1 MSEPN
6 VEEPAPRPS
15 RTLCMTHNQPC
26 QELPWGPITGGPL
39 AVCEFETLPA
49 DVADQ
54 WDDRLWHAL

>member
-15 RTLCMTHNQPC
+15 RSVL
-26 QELPWGPITGGPL
+26 LRGGVIRPDGRGFD
-39 AVCEFETLPA
+39 EGFGEWMDMPA

-54 WDDRLWHAL
+54 WDPMLWHPLW